1 MLRAIVSLCFALA
14 LCGLVSQC
22 LSASGHAHAG
32 YGPASPTS
40 QLVSTP
46 SAVVIDLEL
55 ETELSNQSAELPAFD
70 LPGEPAV
77 IHRLMGRMD
86 RQTTHQAVND
96 RGLARQIKRRQFR

>member
-1 MLRAIVSLCFALA
+1 MLRAIVGLCIAVA

-22 LSASGHAHAG
+22 LWASGHAHAG

-77 IHRLMGRMD
+77 THRLMGRMD
-86 RQTTHQAVND
+86 RQTTHLELLLTCG
-96 RGLARQIKRRQFR
+96 RLLI